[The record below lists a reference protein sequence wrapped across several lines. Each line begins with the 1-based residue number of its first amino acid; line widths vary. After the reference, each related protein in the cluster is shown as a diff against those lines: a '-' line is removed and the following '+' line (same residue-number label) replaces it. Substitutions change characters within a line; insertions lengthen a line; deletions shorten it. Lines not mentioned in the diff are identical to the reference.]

1 MGTKSKKYDAC
12 NCLFCITT
20 FYAFFVTC
28 VENIM
33 WHSITNT
40 FNASDLVSVGLETT
54 REGDAGLNFSPGIA
68 SEH

>member
-1 MGTKSKKYDAC
+1 MRAIVC
-12 NCLFCITT
+12 
-20 FYAFFVTC
+20 FVLLPSMHFSLTC
-28 VENIM
+28 VENIT

>member
-1 MGTKSKKYDAC
+1 
-12 NCLFCITT
+12 
-20 FYAFFVTC
+20 
-28 VENIM
+28 M